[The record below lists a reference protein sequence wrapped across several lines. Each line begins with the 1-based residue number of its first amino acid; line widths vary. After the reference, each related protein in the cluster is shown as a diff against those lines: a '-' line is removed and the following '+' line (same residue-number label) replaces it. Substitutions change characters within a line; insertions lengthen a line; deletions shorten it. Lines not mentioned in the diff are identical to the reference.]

1 MRPTT
6 KRILRTSE
14 YCVLS
19 GFILLIY
26 CVFSGVA
33 EGITDGALF
42 GKNVNLV
49 SYILMMVLAC
59 LLIGVFL
66 LISAW
71 LNRKEALLSNGTDG
85 SKRTVDGTSRL
96 EYILAGVIVLCAI
109 AFFYLIYCYEGTI
122 FPRGSHGG
130 VLRTYVPRPIY
141 SLFMCGAFGL
151 FLFFSRNGRETKRK
165 ARTFACVFFALICAA
180 CTYAPNPFSDGSG
193 GMHHIHAYINS
204 IVNVAD
210 LQPYDQYMM
219 SIYGHYGLIYL
230 PFVKLFGS
238 TYTAMALTISL
249 FSLVS
254 YCCLFGVCNHWIKKD
269 SVFFAAI
276 FGIMAVPLMIYR
288 SGQFYQVNPHR
299 LLLPALSLYM
309 ITRMI
314 RKDKPSKWEWLWE
327 GILGTLGVIWNFETG
342 LFTVAV
348 FYTFNL
354 FRVLSDRPTVKKV
367 IGVIIKDVVMA
378 VICVGGAYLIVNG
391 YSFLTGYR
399 HWLKPVEF
407 TYPIGN
413 KSGYRVADLRTEFV
427 ATPFCI
433 FVLQMVIF
441 SAVLL
446 NVGYAL
452 CSKDSTRAYKQSRL
466 MLLCIALSGLSA
478 VIYYVNRQA
487 YCNISISWVQ
497 MVMVLAFFGDEGLAE
512 TLRAKEQGRIA
523 HVGRTAGKMA
533 ALLYAFVFAVEGG
546 LGLDATLRNRAS
558 TTWNTAKFEDL
569 VAKGKEEFE
578 DDVLAMGVGVPE
590 LFSQMGRT
598 DLPSLIDFSD
608 MNGINMEKA
617 MELMDEA
624 SEQGRP
630 FLFGSDT
637 KSLKQYALEL
647 GYGTI
652 WEYSIGEVTFQLMY
666 PGGRKK

>member
-1 MRPTT
+1 MQGST
-6 KRILRTSE
+6 KRVLRTSE

-26 CVFSGVA
+26 CVFCRVA
-33 EGITDGALF
+33 EGVTDGALF

-66 LISAW
+66 LVSAW
-71 LNRKEALLSNGTDG
+71 LNKRDRAISTGTE
-85 SKRTVDGTSRL
+85 RTSRM
-96 EYILAGVIVLCAI
+96 EYALAGVIILCAVV
-109 AFFYLIYCYEGTI
+109 FFYLIYCYEGTI
-122 FPRGSHGG
+122 FPQGSHGG
-130 VLRTYVPRPIY
+130 KLRTYIFRPIY

-151 FLFFSRNGRETKRK
+151 FLFFSRNGRETKQK
-165 ARTFACVFFALICAA
+165 ARMFACVFFALICAA

-204 IVNVAD
+204 IVNVAN

-230 PFVKLFGS
+230 PFVKLLGNN
-238 TYTAMALTISL
+238 YTAVALSISL
-249 FSLVS
+249 FTLVT
-254 YCCLFGVCNHWIKKD
+254 YYCLFEVCNQWIKKD
-269 SVFFAAI
+269 SVFFTAI
-276 FGIMAVPLMIYR
+276 LGIMAVPLMIYR

-299 LLLPALSLYM
+299 LLLPALSLCM

-314 RKDKPSKWEWLWE
+314 RKDKPSKWEWFWE
-327 GILGTLGVIWNFETG
+327 GIVGTLGVIWNFETG
-342 LFTVAV
+342 VFTVAV
-348 FYTFNL
+348 FCAFNL

-367 IGVIIKDVVMA
+367 LGVIIKDVVMA
-378 VICVGGAYLIVNG
+378 IICVGGAYLLVNG
-391 YSFLTGYR
+391 YSFLTGYK

-413 KSGYRVADLRTEFV
+413 KSGYRVANLRTEFV

-446 NVGYAL
+446 NVGHAL
-452 CSKDSTRAYKQSRL
+452 CSKDTPQAYKQSRL

-487 YCNISISWVQ
+487 YANISISWVQ
-497 MVMVLAFFGDEGLAE
+497 MVMVLAFFGDEGLSE
-512 TLRAKEQGRIA
+512 SIRAKEQGRIA
-523 HVGRTAGKMA
+523 HVGRTAGKIV
-533 ALLYAFVFAVEGG
+533 ALLYVFVFAVESG
-546 LGLDATLRNRAS
+546 LCLDSALQNRAS
-558 TTWNTAKFEDL
+558 TTWNTTRFEDL
-569 VAKGKEEFE
+569 AEEGKEEFPE
-578 DDVLAMGVGVPE
+578 DVLAMGVGIPE

-598 DLPSLIDFSD
+598 DFPSLIDFSD

-617 MELMDEA
+617 MMLMDEA
-624 SEQGRP
+624 GQQGKP
-630 FLFGSDT
+630 FLLGSDT
-637 KSLKQYALEL
+637 ESLKQHALDL

-652 WEYSIGEVTFQLMY
+652 WEYTLGKVNFQLMY
-666 PGGRKK
+666 PGGKKK

>member
-1 MRPTT
+1 MRTTT
-6 KRILRTSE
+6 KRFLRTSE

-26 CVFSGVA
+26 CIFCRVA
-33 EGITDGALF
+33 EGVTDGVLF

-71 LNRKEALLSNGTDG
+71 LN
-85 SKRTVDGTSRL
+85 KRDQAIATGAERTSRL

-109 AFFYLIYCYEGTI
+109 AFLYLIYCYEGTI
-122 FPRGSHGG
+122 FPQGSHGA
-130 VLRTYVPRPIY
+130 VLRTYISRPVY

-151 FLFFSRNGRETKRK
+151 FLFFSRNGRESKQK
-165 ARTFACVFFALICAA
+165 ARVFACVFFALICAA
-180 CTYAPNPFSDGSG
+180 SAYAPSPFQDSCG
-193 GMHHIHAYINS
+193 GMPHIHAYTNS
-204 IVNVAD
+204 IINVAN
-210 LQPYDQYMM
+210 LKPYDQYMM
-219 SIYGHYGLIYL
+219 SIYGHYGLIYF
-230 PFVKLFGS
+230 PFVKLLGNN
-238 TYTAMALTISL
+238 YTAVALTISL
-249 FSLVS
+249 FTLVT
-254 YCCLFGVCNHWIKKD
+254 YCCLFGVCNQWIKKD

-276 FGIMAVPLMIYR
+276 LGIMAVPLMIYR
-288 SGQFYQVNPHR
+288 GGQFYQVNPHR

-327 GILGTLGVIWNFETG
+327 GIVGTLGVIWNFETG
-342 LFTVAV
+342 VFTIAV
-348 FYTFNL
+348 FCAFNL
-354 FRVLSDRPTVKKV
+354 FRVLSDKPTVKKV
-367 IGVIIKDVVMA
+367 LGVIIKDVVMA
-378 VICVGGAYLIVNG
+378 VICVGGAYLIVND

-433 FVLQMVIF
+433 FVLQIVIF
-441 SAVLL
+441 SAALL
-446 NVGYAL
+446 NVGHAL
-452 CSKDSTRAYKQSRL
+452 CSKDAPRAYKQSRL

-487 YCNISISWVQ
+487 YANISISWVQ
-497 MVMVLAFFGDEGLAE
+497 MVMVLAFFGEEGLAE
-512 TLRAKEQGRIA
+512 SLRAKEQSRIA
-523 HVGRTAGKMA
+523 HVERTAGKMA

-546 LGLDATLRNRAS
+546 LGLDSALQNRAA

-569 VAKGKEEFE
+569 VEKGKTEFP
-578 DDVLAMGVGVPE
+578 DDVLAMGRGVPE
-590 LFSQMGRT
+590 LFFQMGRT
-598 DLPSLIDFSD
+598 DFPSLIDFSD
-608 MNGINMEKA
+608 KNGINMEKA
-617 MELMDEA
+617 MALMDEA

-630 FLFGSDT
+630 FLFGSDAED
-637 KSLKQYALEL
+637 LKKYALKL

-652 WEYSIGEVTFQLMY
+652 WEYSLGEVNFQLMY
-666 PGGRKK
+666 PGGKKR